1 MLNLTE
7 KENMDLRN
15 ELNTELKKAMR
26 ERDQLAVSTIRLIM
40 AAIKEKDIQLRT
52 QGANEQATD
61 QDILSLLQSMIK
73 QREESV
79 RTYMEG
85 AREDLAA
92 REEDEIRII
101 KRFLPE
107 QLGEE
112 DLDKA
117 VSDIITET
125 GAKDIKD
132 MGKVMAE
139 LKSRY
144 SGQIDMGRA
153 SKLVKEKL
161 AA

>member
-1 MLNLTE
+1 
-7 KENMDLRN
+7 MDLRSD
-15 ELNTELKKAMR
+15 LNQELKKAMR

-52 QGANEQATD
+52 QGANEIATN

-73 QREESV
+73 QREESA
-79 RTYMEG
+79 RTYRDG
-85 AREDLAA
+85 GRGDLAQ
-92 REEDEIRII
+92 REEDEINII
-101 KRFLPE
+101 HRFLPE
-107 QLGEE
+107 QMGEE
-112 DLDKA
+112 ELDKA
-117 VSDIITET
+117 VAEIITET

-132 MGKVMAE
+132 MGKVMGA

-144 SGQIDMGRA
+144 AGQVDMGRA